1 MLGARADEGG
11 ATIRKA
17 LMAVPMDSSVDL
29 SFDLTLSL
37 PQQDVTKPQ
46 RSWVGVGVLVD
57 LTLQVD
63 LHCLDPRYLH

>member
-17 LMAVPMDSSVDL
+17 LMAVPMDNSVDL

-46 RSWVGVGVLVD
+46 RSWVGVGRDAVRALGRLPWDV
-57 LTLQVD
+57 
-63 LHCLDPRYLH
+63 HRER